1 MKVVSLGGA
10 GEVTGSRHLV
20 QGESGQV
27 LLDCG
32 MHQGGDAVSRLRRES
47 LRVRPQQLDAIV
59 LSHAHLDHSG
69 LLPKM
74 VNRGYRG
81 PIYCTPATRNLL
93 AIMLDDAASLYF
105 RDLEQAN
112 LRRRRAGQT
121 PWDAEYTHE
130 DVLAVLEQCETL
142 DYHRETEI
150 LPGMH
155 LNFLDAGHIL
165 GSAIVELH
173 QGSRGAHRQTLV
185 YSGDLGKVD
194 SVLMRDPEVPEQADL
209 VLMESTYGNRDHR
222 SLPDTL
228 KELQDILR
236 RAERER
242 GNLILPAFAVGRT
255 QELLFHLGCLYHAG
269 QLKNWRVF
277 LDSPMAIEVTA
288 LYSQWLDALDEEDQR
303 LLAHYRARTLEQFL
317 PSLSLCATVEES
329 MQINR
334 IEQGAIII
342 AGSGMCNGGRV
353 RHHLKHRLWQER
365 NHIVFSG
372 FQAKGTLGRA
382 LVDGADR
389 VRMFGQQFAVRAQ
402 IHTLGGFSAHAGRT
416 QLLAWARAIGG
427 NPRFRLVHGEETA
440 LNALCEAL
448 VDEGMEAEVAVLDES
463 VEALAG

>member
-1 MKVVSLGGA
+1 MEVQSLGGV

-20 QGESGQV
+20 RSGRARV

-32 MHQGGDAVSRLRRES
+32 MHQGGDTVSRLRREA
-47 LRVRPQQLDAIV
+47 LRVKPQRLDAVV

-69 LLPKM
+69 ALPLL
-74 VNRGYRG
+74 VNRGFRG
-81 PIYCTPATRNLL
+81 PIWCTPATRNLL
-93 AIMLDDAASLYF
+93 AIMLDDAANLYF
-105 RDLEQAN
+105 RDLEQVN
-112 LRRRRAGQT
+112 LRRRRAGEK
-121 PWDAEYTHE
+121 PWEPEYE
-130 DVLAVLEQCETL
+130 QADVLAVLEQCQVL

-150 LPGMH
+150 ADGLH

-173 QGSRGAHRQTLV
+173 ERRGGPSRTLV
-185 YSGDLGKVD
+185 FSGDLGKSD
-194 SVLMRDPEVPEQADL
+194 SVLMRDPEVPARADL

-222 SLPDTL
+222 SLTDTVE
-228 KELQDILR
+228 ELAGILDQAR
-236 RAERER
+236 RER
-242 GNLILPAFAVGRT
+242 GNLIMPAFAVGRT

-269 QLKNWRVF
+269 RLKNWQVF

-317 PSLSLCATVEES
+317 PPLRLCATVEES

-334 IEQGAIII
+334 IDQGAIVI

-372 FQAKGTLGRA
+372 FQAAGTLGRQ
-382 LVDGADR
+382 LVEGAER
-389 VRMFGQQFAVRAQ
+389 VRMFGHQFAVRAQ
-402 IHTLGGFSAHAGRT
+402 IHTLGGFSAHAGQS
-416 QLLAWARAIGG
+416 QLLAWAGAIDGG
-427 NPRFRLVHGEETA
+427 PHFRLVHGEETA
-440 LNALCEAL
+440 LAVLREAL
-448 VDEGMEAEVAVLDES
+448 VEKGIAAEVAVRDER
-463 VEALAG
+463 VQC